1 MRRPSSRRS
10 SQAAPNSGVQS
21 QARHGVPKP
30 ETRQTPAAGKPAQE
44 RPRAR
49 LVRGVRGTRCPL
61 PRPRRVREQ
70 SLAVAKRPDTPA
82 AGARI
87 GPGSPLHALPT
98 PNGAGTVSQFCEP
111 ATPCPRDP
119 AGRPRRT
126 GSSGPRLQ
134 RPSSRPPPQPAHLAQ
149 LLPLRQ
155 RLEGEALVALGAGV
169 ERRHVRP
176 GPCSPPRRPGPPLYL
191 TV

>member
-1 MRRPSSRRS
+1 METLLSGSTQLWSSVPGRARGSLSLQPDKTRRWG
-10 SQAAPNSGVQS
+10 SQL
-21 QARHGVPKP
+21 
-30 ETRQTPAAGKPAQE
+30 AQE
-44 RPRAR
+44 KGSPGR
-49 LVRGVRGTRCPL
+49 LVGAKQGSRCSL
-61 PRPRRVREQ
+61 PGLHRVREQ
-70 SLAVAKRPDTPA
+70 SLAVAKQPDTPA
-82 AGARI
+82 KGAWI
-87 GPGSPLHALPT
+87 ESGTPLLAP
-98 PNGAGTVSQFCEP
+98 PAPCGEGAAPQLGGP
-111 ATPCPRDP
+111 ATPCPGDP

-126 GSSGPRLQ
+126 SGSRPRLQ

-176 GPCSPPRRPGPPLYL
+176 GPCSPPRRLSPPPYL